1 ADGVAARR
9 DREAV
14 RGVEPV
20 ARVRGREGAHRG
32 AVDLHPEGLVANG
45 GAEGPLG
52 GQEAEAVGAG
62 REGDR
67 LADGAL
73 LLQEGDLEALGAGGV
88 AAGEAAAVGGQ
99 ARAVA
104 VVLVRAGELP
114 GRAGRAVLEG
124 TSGER
129 RGLKSATIDEEGRD
143 ADGVEEGGL
152 ELVGAEADK

>member
-1 ADGVAARR
+1 RGLKSATIDEEGRDADGVEEGGLELVGAEADKADGVAARR

-62 REGDR
+62 REVDR
-67 LADGAL
+67 LADAAL
-73 LLQEGDLEALGAGGV
+73 LLQEGDLEALGGGGV

-114 GRAGRAVLEG
+114 GR
-124 TSGER
+124 
-129 RGLKSATIDEEGRD
+129 
-143 ADGVEEGGL
+143 
-152 ELVGAEADK
+152 